1 MSDLVLKLP
10 ALHPGQ
16 RELQGMMRKY
26 NVVPC
31 GRRWGKTRFQLIR
44 AGIRALK
51 GEYYG
56 WFAPNYKYLEEP
68 WREFNRMFAPVISRS
83 NATDRIIEFKTGG
96 KVDFWTLDDP
106 RAGRSRKYHEVGI
119 DEAGYVSDLCDI
131 WTASILPTLTDYDG
145 QGNFYGTPDGRNDFF
160 KLWEYGLDESQP
172 DWGAFSRPTSNNPY
186 MSAAVIERIRNSPG
200 MDSRTFA
207 QEYEAEFID
216 DNIAYLFV
224 PWMFEDRF
232 ISPDL
237 VPRLQQWYRGW
248 DTATSDKQINDD
260 TASVKVAFDE
270 QGNLYLRGF
279 ISKKLNPAELNTWAA
294 EIIER
299 DGPSVYQVIE
309 AANTGYGIAGY
320 LQNRP
325 AWKELIK
332 LQTVKGSRSAIPDGQ
347 GDKRKRAS
355 VWAGH
360 AYDRKVFIVKEGE
373 WEQFYHD
380 LLNFTGDKTRDEH
393 DHFIDAVSIVT
404 TYLKEGS
411 SKVVELDLSK
421 NPYAPRMITRNAKT
435 RRF

>member
-119 DEAGYVSDLCDI
+119 DEAGYVSELCDI

-145 QGNFYGTPDGRNDFF
+145 QGNFYGTPDGRNDFY

-232 ISPDL
+232 VSPDL

-332 LQTVKGSRSAIPDGQ
+332 LQSVRGSKSAIPDGQ

-373 WEQFYHD
+373 WESFYHD
-380 LLNFTGDKTRDEH
+380 LLNFTGEKTRDEN
-393 DHFIDAVSIVT
+393 DHFIDAISIVT

-411 SKVVELDLSK
+411 SKAVELDLSK